1 MVLARRHQG
10 FECFVLLFY
19 ELGAVQ
25 DNNVWHR
32 RPLRRKPVL
41 PWASG
46 TAEATPSPVRPK
58 RFGVSTP
65 ERLERG
71 KQGAVERSEIY
82 RQEGSDHPAAPEPA
96 VRKNSRLWQGG
107 TDRTRLTTQ
116 RDRRIMVTIVV
127 IFQVR

>member
-1 MVLARRHQG
+1 MLCPAILRAGSSAGQQCLASAAFQ
-10 FECFVLLFY
+10 
-19 ELGAVQ
+19 
-25 DNNVWHR
+25 
-32 RPLRRKPVL
+32 
-41 PWASG
+41 
-46 TAEATPSPVRPK
+46 ATPSPARPK

-65 ERLERG
+65 ERLEQG
-71 KQGAVERSEIY
+71 KQGRLSAEKIC

-96 VRKNSRLWQGG
+96 WRKNSRLWHGG

>member
-1 MVLARRHQG
+1 MVLARRYQG
-10 FECFVLLFY
+10 LECSVLLLY

-46 TAEATPSPVRPK
+46 TAAAAFRDEATPSPARPK

-65 ERLERG
+65 ERLARG
-71 KQGAVERSEIY
+71 KQGWLSATKS
-82 RQEGSDHPAAPEPA
+82 SA
-96 VRKNSRLWQGG
+96 RKA
-107 TDRTRLTTQ
+107 LTTLQ
-116 RDRRIMVTIVV
+116 PQSRPREGIHGSGRVGQPHPVDDAA
-127 IFQVR
+127 